1 MVLGP
6 FRVCLGP
13 TLSVLGPL
21 RPFLGASALLGQVK
35 LVLGRGRRQY
45 PFCPIGCN
53 SLPPN
58 LYHVLGLG

>member
-35 LVLGRGRRQY
+35 LVLEGGA
-45 PFCPIGCN
+45 GN
-53 SLPPN
+53 
-58 LYHVLGLG
+58 YHSVQ